1 MGRLVG
7 LQKQPILVGDSP
19 SSLRYLTR
27 QAEPRANRHSDH
39 EQNSTQAIRYMERL
53 LTADELAERLGMK
66 TEWVWAQARAGRIP
80 HVRLGRY
87 RRFRESAVD
96 AWLQD
101 LETGGSGGLRLRNPT
116 PSLYADARSP
126 ATRVAPK
133 SKERSPRH
141 FGIPAALSS
150 PRKDPFRGSAHARA
164 PTNWWTIGRHI
175 GRGPAIGLA
184 RNWSLAGLSLRGE
197 RGDSNPRPPGPQP
210 GALPAELRPPWRIGI

>member
-7 LQKQPILVGDSP
+7 LQKEPILDGDSP
-19 SSLRYLTR
+19 SSLQYLTR

-101 LETGGSGGLRLRNPT
+101 LETGGSGRLATPQSHPIPLRRRT
-116 PSLYADARSP
+116 
-126 ATRVAPK
+126 
-133 SKERSPRH
+133 
-141 FGIPAALSS
+141 
-150 PRKDPFRGSAHARA
+150 
-164 PTNWWTIGRHI
+164 
-175 GRGPAIGLA
+175 
-184 RNWSLAGLSLRGE
+184 
-197 RGDSNPRPPGPQP
+197 
-210 GALPAELRPPWRIGI
+210 